1 MFIVGKMQ
9 MCIFCQKLLCMIVLL
24 SNLTHLTHPTSN

>member
-9 MCIFCQKLLCMIVLL
+9 MCIFCQKLLWMIVLL
-24 SNLTHLTHPTSN
+24 SNLTHPTSN

>member
-24 SNLTHLTHPTSN
+24 SNLSLIHI

>member
-9 MCIFCQKLLCMIVLL
+9 MCIQKLLCMIVLL
-24 SNLTHLTHPTSN
+24 SNLTHPTSN

>member
-24 SNLTHLTHPTSN
+24 SNLTHPTSI